1 MMMMM
6 PFFFNRTN
14 QANSSAMPLHQHSGV
29 KPWLRVGAT
38 STVNSVQPTD
48 AVQRWL
54 LPYAD
59 FLTVLFCITLL
70 WCGLSLKQAHWL
82 QIQNSKL
89 QQALEQATQQ
99 VAEANQTVENQ
110 TVIIA
115 KLQASTANTKPTNV
129 TPSKISFVS
138 PVSVKNVTPLLKR
151 VRLTA
156 NPALKT
162 P

>member
-1 MMMMM
+1 MMMMTVY
-6 PFFFNRTN
+6 FNRTN
-14 QANSSAMPLHQHSGV
+14 QVNSSAMPLHQHSGV
-29 KPWLRVGAT
+29 KPWLTSGL
-38 STVNSVQPTD
+38 STVKPTD

-99 VAEANQTVENQ
+99 VAEANQVVENQ

-115 KLQASTANTKPTNV
+115 TLQANTANNTKPTNV
-129 TPSKISFVS
+129 TTSKLSFVS
-138 PVSVKNVTPLLKR
+138 PVSVKSVTPLLKKGAAS
-151 VRLTA
+151 TA
-156 NPALKT
+156 NTNSK
-162 P
+162 